1 MSASAHEKAA
11 EQEPQPGLPLI
22 SDMETKD
29 FASSLCFVVISLF
42 PGFYRRVVQERHPL
56 RTVNE
61 ERAVTLVNTCMMS
74 LVPNKPQFYNN
85 IQLLCIDSNLNLWWE
100 QIKGLFQWKV
110 SGSPPS
116 HFNKAW
122 DLIWDLIWFDLRES
136 KESSRLIKT
145 LMLMFG
151 RLDLQIMMHFSV
163 ASFKGELRGEN

>member
-61 ERAVTLVNTCMMS
+61 ERAVTVVNTCMMS

-85 IQLLCIDSNLNLWWE
+85 IQLLCIDSNLNLW
-100 QIKGLFQWKV
+100 
-110 SGSPPS
+110 
-116 HFNKAW
+116 
-122 DLIWDLIWFDLRES
+122 
-136 KESSRLIKT
+136 
-145 LMLMFG
+145 
-151 RLDLQIMMHFSV
+151 
-163 ASFKGELRGEN
+163 